1 MKTKFEK
8 ILNKYKPVYP
18 YNTYINEKTFISGV
32 YIIEETFVKTN
43 VNLSNFDRIIDVIQN
58 QDLTLIFFK
67 ITIDILD
74 NDQKQEYNEAILL
87 DSELNIKHEIKIGS
101 FQISYFG
108 EIKNDRN
115 QIMKKG
121 EFHMFKQPF
130 YGRVILGENRIACP
144 SENEYLYHYNNML
157 TSLKTFIN
165 EPFNFFPW
173 TYLMNNSKFN
183 YQASFYSKNEKI
195 YSNILQIQSVYYKEQ
210 KTIDAVVIMMNPG
223 SRKPTKSNENILSDQ
238 ISNLMVDCIPD
249 ETQYQIARLMELS
262 KWNKVTVINL
272 LDFCETES
280 TEVYQKYQNNLPS
293 SSIFSDSR
301 MEELNS
307 IFNQLNTS
315 KNVIVGWGVSSD
327 LNHIKNKALDFIK
340 SKNLTPVGLKN
351 KYNDFYHPWPRENE
365 EFRKKWPHKVYDLLN
380 K

>member
-1 MKTKFEK
+1 MKKKFEQ
-8 ILNKYKPVYP
+8 ILNKCKPFCKWPKYFNE
-18 YNTYINEKTFISGV
+18 NTIVSGV
-32 YIIEETFVKTN
+32 Y
-43 VNLSNFDRIIDVIQN
+43 SIQN
-58 QDLTLIFFK
+58 KIEKLNFENNGIDEILNEIQSQELTLIFFK
-67 ITIDILD
+67 TTIEIIG
-74 NDQKQEYNEAILL
+74 NDQIQEYNKGILL
-87 DSELNIKHEIKIGS
+87 DSELNIKHVIKIGS

-108 EIKNDRN
+108 DIKNDRN

-121 EFHMFKQPF
+121 KYRMPNEPSYSEH
-130 YGRVILGENRIACP
+130 RVSCP
-144 SENEYLYHYNNML
+144 SENEYLKHYNTL
-157 TSLKTFIN
+157 LSSLNEFILD
-165 EPFNFFPW
+165 PFKFFPW

-262 KWNKVTVINL
+262 KWNKVVVINL

-351 KYNDFYHPWPRENE
+351 NYNDFYHPWPRDNE
-365 EFRKKWPHKVYDLLN
+365 EFRKKWPQKVYELLN
-380 K
+380 N

>member
-32 YIIEETFVKTN
+32 YLIEETFVKTN
-43 VNLSNFDRIIDVIQN
+43 VNLSNFDQIIDIIQN
-58 QDLTLIFFK
+58 QELTLIFFK

-74 NDQKQEYNEAILL
+74 NNQKQEYNKAILL

-121 EFHMFKQPF
+121 EFHMFNQPF
-130 YGRVILGENRIACP
+130 YGRVILGKNRIACP
-144 SENEYLYHYNNML
+144 SENEYLYHYNYML
-157 TSLKTFIN
+157 ASLKNFIN

-173 TYLMNNSKFN
+173 TYLMNNSKFR
-183 YQASFYSKNEKI
+183 YQASFYYKDEKI
-195 YSNILQIQSVYYKEQ
+195 YSNILQIQSVDYKEQ
-210 KTIDAVVIMMNPG
+210 ETIDAVVIMMNPG
-223 SRKPTKSNENILSDQ
+223 SRKPTKSNILSNQ
-238 ISNLMVDCIPD
+238 ISNVLVDCIPD
-249 ETQYQIARLMELS
+249 DTQYQIARLMELS

-280 TEVYQKYQNNLPS
+280 IEVYQKYQQNLPS

-301 MEELNS
+301 VEELNS
-307 IFNQLNTS
+307 IFNQLNNS

-327 LNHIKNKALDFIK
+327 LNHIKSKALDFIN

-351 KYNDFYHPWPRENE
+351 KYDDFYHPWPRNND
-365 EFRKKWPHKVYDLLN
+365 EFRQKWPQNVYDLLN
-380 K
+380 N

>member
-32 YIIEETFVKTN
+32 YLIEETFVKTN
-43 VNLSNFDRIIDVIQN
+43 VNLSNFDQIIDIIQN
-58 QDLTLIFFK
+58 QELTLIFFK

-74 NDQKQEYNEAILL
+74 NNQKQEYNKAILL

-121 EFHMFKQPF
+121 EFHMFNQPF
-130 YGRVILGENRIACP
+130 YGRVILGKNRIACP
-144 SENEYLYHYNNML
+144 SENEYLYHYNYML
-157 TSLKTFIN
+157 ASLKNFIN

-173 TYLMNNSKFN
+173 TYLMNNSKFR
-183 YQASFYSKNEKI
+183 YQASFYYKDKKI
-195 YSNILQIQSVYYKEQ
+195 YSNILQIQSVDYKEQ
-210 KTIDAVVIMMNPG
+210 ETIDAVVIMMNPG
-223 SRKPTKSNENILSDQ
+223 SRKPTKSNILSNQ
-238 ISNLMVDCIPD
+238 ISNVLVDCIPD
-249 ETQYQIARLMELS
+249 DTQYQIARLMELS
-262 KWNKVTVINL
+262 KWNKVIVINL
-272 LDFCETES
+272 LDLCETES
-280 TEVYQKYQNNLPS
+280 TEVFQKYQNNLPC

-301 MEELNS
+301 VEELNS
-307 IFNQLNTS
+307 IFNQLNNS

-327 LNHIKNKALDFIK
+327 LNNIKSKALEFIK
-340 SKNLTPVGLKN
+340 SKNLTPVGWKN
-351 KYNDFYHPWPRENE
+351 KYNDFYHPWPRDND
-365 EFRKKWPHKVYDLLN
+365 EFRQKWPQNVYDLLN
-380 K
+380 N